1 MTCKGRVN
9 RKKERDT
16 HSQTD
21 RDRDRE
27 ETDRQAQRHR
37 EWARERENL
46 QPMEASSASQ
56 EGNTLLCFGREGN
69 IPVKK
74 RSPSVRTDLWFQTSP
89 SFLSYTHT

>member
-9 RKKERDT
+9 RKKERERR
-16 HSQTD
+16 TD
-21 RDRDRE
+21 RHTE
-27 ETDRQAQRHR
+27 TETDRQTGTETQKVG
-37 EWARERENL
+37 ERENL